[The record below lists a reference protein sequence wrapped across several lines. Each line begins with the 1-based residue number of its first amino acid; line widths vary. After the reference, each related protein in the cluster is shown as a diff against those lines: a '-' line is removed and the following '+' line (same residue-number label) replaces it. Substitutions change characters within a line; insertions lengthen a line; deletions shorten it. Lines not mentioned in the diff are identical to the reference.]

1 VLSEILFVQLQI
13 HGLIVQTGRQND
25 VAVLIMIKGLV
36 DAPPPTMLLKQGD
49 NQLRV
54 VSTANEALVELKLAS
69 LKMYRQI
76 VVLVHQFVKFL
87 EYLAL
92 HMNDELFRLEE
103 PLQVTARNVLR
114 NFDLKVTGKGVDRL

>member
-1 VLSEILFVQLQI
+1 MLSEILFVQLQI

-54 VSTANEALVELKLAS
+54 VSTANEALVVLKLAS

-114 NFDLKVTGKGVDRL
+114 NFDLKVAGKGVDRL